1 MSTIDE
7 ICYSFRMLE
16 FFERLETIEGE
27 LCILGDFNIDLN
39 AIRTTEQEN
48 DYLEILADYDFIVRN
63 CETTR
68 VTVNTKTCM
77 DHNIST
83 TMNYVHILIFKINYH
98 DFVLTEIEI
107 NRNL

>member
-83 TMNYVHILIFKINYH
+83 TMNYVHILIFKTNYH